1 MTQEPN
7 HFAPL
12 CAAADP
18 LPRPPSFRI
27 PSKACDTHAHIFGPQ
42 DCYPLVSNRAYTP
55 PEARLEA
62 YNSLLK
68 TLGVE
73 RAVIVQPS
81 VYGTDNRA
89 TLDAVSASDGR
100 FRGVVVVDDDCSV
113 EELLRL
119 RQIGARGARVN
130 LLFRSDAELGNLQRL
145 AISLANARMHMQML
159 VDVSKVDGL
168 YDLVSNLPVPIVFDH
183 MGHIPAGL
191 GINHPGFQALLR
203 LLGDGKC
210 WVKLSGSYR
219 FTEQL
224 DTPYDD
230 VLPFARALVA
240 TNPDNLLWAT
250 DWPHPHIPLT
260 MPNDGDLLN
269 MLSDW
274 VPNENTRNRILSDN
288 PSRLYEFDEP

>member
-1 MTQEPN
+1 MTQETD
-7 HFAPL
+7 HDAPL
-12 CAAADP
+12 CSPADP
-18 LPRPPSFRI
+18 MPRPPVFNM
-27 PSKACDTHAHIFGPQ
+27 PSQACDTHAHIFGPQ
-42 DCYPLVSNRAYTP
+42 DCYPLVSNRLYTP

-100 FRGVVVVDDDCSV
+100 FRAVVVVDDDCSV
-113 EELLRL
+113 AELLTL
-119 RQIGARGARVN
+119 RQKGARGARVN
-130 LLFRSDAELGNLQRL
+130 WLFRSDAELGNLQRL

-183 MGHIPAGL
+183 MGHIPTGL
-191 GINHPGFQALLR
+191 GINNPGFQVLLR
-203 LLGDGKC
+203 LLGEGKC
-210 WVKLSGSYR
+210 WVKLSGTYR

-224 DTPYDD
+224 DTPYGD
-230 VLPFARALVA
+230 VVPFARALVA
-240 TNPDNLLWAT
+240 TNPDNLLWAS
-250 DWPHPHIPLT
+250 DWPHPHIPVP
-260 MPNDGDLLN
+260 MPNDGDLLS

-274 VPNENTRNRILSDN
+274 VPNESTRNRILSDN
-288 PSRLYEFDEP
+288 PSRLYEFD